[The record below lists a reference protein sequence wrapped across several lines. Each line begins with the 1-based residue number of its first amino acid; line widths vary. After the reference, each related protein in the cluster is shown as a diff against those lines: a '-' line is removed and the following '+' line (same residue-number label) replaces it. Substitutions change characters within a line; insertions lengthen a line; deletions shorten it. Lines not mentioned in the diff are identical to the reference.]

1 MREEGRRG
9 RKRARRR
16 GGKRMKRTRVRERD
30 VMTQRKISNSPRKKF
45 TLFSFFLPYICFIAV
60 PKASPHHAVLSSEL
74 VPIDS
79 DWAQCD
85 TVRPWPAAER
95 SKHRPV
101 A

>member
-1 MREEGRRG
+1 MLRREVREEGRRG

-30 VMTQRKISNSPRKKF
+30 VMTQRKISNSPRKKIYPF
-45 TLFSFFLPYICFIAV
+45 FFFLPYICFIAV

-79 DWAQCD
+79 DWAQCGHCD
-85 TVRPWPAAER
+85 TLA
-95 SKHRPV
+95 SG
-101 A
+101 

>member
-1 MREEGRRG
+1 MREEGGRG
-9 RKRARRR
+9 RKRARKR
-16 GGKRMKRTRVRERD
+16 GVKRMKRTRVRERD
-30 VMTQRKISNSPRKKF
+30 VMTQRKISNP
-45 TLFSFFLPYICFIAV
+45 LFFLPYICFIAV
-60 PKASPHHAVLSSEL
+60 PKASPHHTVLSSDL

-85 TVRPWPAAER
+85 TVTPWPAAER